1 MIPDIWSAADRCFCH
16 SGQFF
21 ALLPPMDPKNQ
32 NFGKMNNKPEDNII
46 LQMCT
51 IYDSHMMYGS

>member
-1 MIPDIWSAADRCFCH
+1 MIPEIWSATDRFFCH

-21 ALLPPMDPKNQ
+21 ALLPPMAPENQ
-32 NFGKMNNKPEDNII
+32 NFGKINNKPEDNII

-51 IYDSHMMYGS
+51 IDDNHMMYGF